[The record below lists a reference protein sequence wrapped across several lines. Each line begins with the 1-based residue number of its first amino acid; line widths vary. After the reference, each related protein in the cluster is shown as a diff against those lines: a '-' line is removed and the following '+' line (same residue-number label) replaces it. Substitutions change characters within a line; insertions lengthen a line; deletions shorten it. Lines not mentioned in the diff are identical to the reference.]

1 MLTEMPLS
9 PTPSDSPNLSQAL
22 AAADQ
27 TRCLQIGP
35 GILRQTPRYFREQ
48 FGNQPAL
55 IVADTI
61 TFAVAGG
68 IVAKAFDSAGHP
80 TIKPFIFSSPDL
92 YAEHGFVE
100 QLESELRKHAAIP
113 IAVGAGTIN
122 DLTKLAAHRT
132 GRPYLCVATA
142 ASMDGYTAFGASI
155 TFQGSKQTF
164 VCPAPKA
171 VVADLEIISAA
182 PASMNAAGYADLL
195 AKVTAGADWLVAD
208 ALAVE
213 PLIPQA
219 WVIIQGRL
227 RQLLADPA
235 GITARSAAAI
245 QRLIEGLMLGG
256 FAMQAAKSSRAASG
270 AEHQFSHL
278 WDMEHHTHGGQAPS
292 HGFKVGIGTLAVTAL
307 YETFLEQPLEN
318 WSSHS
323 AGWPEL
329 SFWEKEIRQRFDSEQ
344 LISLALAETQAK
356 QPSAD
361 ILHAQLERL
370 RSIWPDLRH
379 LLRRQL
385 LPLAEVKRLL
395 QLAGAPAEPEE
406 IGISRPR
413 LRDSFWK
420 AYFVRRRFTILDV
433 VVRTG
438 MLEICLDKIFGPKL
452 TGR

>member
-1 MLTEMPLS
+1 
-9 PTPSDSPNLSQAL
+9 
-22 AAADQ
+22 
-27 TRCLQIGP
+27 
-35 GILRQTPRYFREQ
+35 
-48 FGNQPAL
+48 
-55 IVADTI
+55 
-61 TFAVAGG
+61 
-68 IVAKAFDSAGHP
+68 
-80 TIKPFIFSSPDL
+80 
-92 YAEHGFVE
+92 
-100 QLESELRKHAAIP
+100 
-113 IAVGAGTIN
+113 
-122 DLTKLAAHRT
+122 
-132 GRPYLCVATA
+132 
-142 ASMDGYTAFGASI
+142 
-155 TFQGSKQTF
+155 
-164 VCPAPKA
+164 
-171 VVADLEIISAA
+171 
-182 PASMNAAGYADLL
+182 
-195 AKVTAGADWLVAD
+195 
-208 ALAVE
+208 
-213 PLIPQA
+213 
-219 WVIIQGRL
+219 
-227 RQLLADPA
+227 
-235 GITARSAAAI
+235 
-245 QRLIEGLMLGG
+245 
-256 FAMQAAKSSRAASG
+256 
-270 AEHQFSHL
+270 
-278 WDMEHHTHGGQAPS
+278 MEHHTHDGQAPS

-385 LPLAEVKRLL
+385 LPLAEVKRML